1 MDYLR
6 NASFGGL
13 FVVTFTVA
21 AVFQV
26 AFAVLG
32 LVTAVLAPGM
42 FNMNG
47 APATNPGQAMG
58 VDLFLLAVM
67 LAMNAMMSAAGSGL
81 WLLVRRFLPKAKES
95 AASVF

>member
-6 NASFGGL
+6 NASFSGL

-21 AVFQV
+21 AMFQL
-26 AFAVLG
+26 AFAILG
-32 LVTAVLAPGM
+32 LVTAVLSPGM

-47 APATNPGQAMG
+47 VPATSAGQAIG
-58 VDLFLLAVM
+58 VDLFLLAMM
-67 LAMNAMMSAAGSGL
+67 LAMNAMMSAGGAGL